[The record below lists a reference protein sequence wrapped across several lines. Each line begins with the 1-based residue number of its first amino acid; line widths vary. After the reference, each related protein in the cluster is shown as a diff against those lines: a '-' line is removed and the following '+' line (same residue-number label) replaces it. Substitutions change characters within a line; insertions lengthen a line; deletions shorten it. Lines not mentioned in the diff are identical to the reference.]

1 MSGEGAGEE
10 FVVQLPAAVLAHVQ
24 RLQEALA
31 AERDRLESS
40 NAAAL
45 AEQAQLRARWDSVS
59 TSFFGS

>member
-1 MSGEGAGEE
+1 M
-10 FVVQLPAAVLAHVQ
+10 QLPAAVLAHVQ